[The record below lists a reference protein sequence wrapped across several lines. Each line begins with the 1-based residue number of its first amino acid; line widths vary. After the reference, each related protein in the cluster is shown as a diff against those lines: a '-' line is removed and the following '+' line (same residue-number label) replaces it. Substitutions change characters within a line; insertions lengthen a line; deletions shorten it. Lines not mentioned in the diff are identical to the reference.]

1 MPDLPPPTEEELIR
15 DANITRARREL
26 AARIKVAEDAVYAAG
41 ACGDDLDELYDIE
54 WAEGTRHIP
63 ALLHQAQA
71 ALAGAAALAREL
83 VAL

>member
-1 MPDLPPPTEEELIR
+1 
-15 DANITRARREL
+15 
-26 AARIKVAEDAVYAAG
+26 VYAAG